1 MIHLLSLYRIKHVPR
16 NNIQMASPILTQL
29 YSGVFSK
36 ESHSGQKKSAT
47 FLEIETVSPP

>member
-1 MIHLLSLYRIKHVPR
+1 MIHLLSLNRIKHVPR
-16 NNIQMASPILTQL
+16 NNIQMASPIITQL

-36 ESHSGQKKSAT
+36 ESHSEQKKSAT